1 MQILTHTGPFSEK
14 WHQKAVFKN
23 ANKLHKS
30 SWKSVKI
37 DFLHA
42 NQIFFILHAFFV
54 SRGFW
59 LFHVAVSENHML
71 WDKNVIIESE
81 RGLQFC
87 QMFLIQDRT
96 MREVVISKQI
106 KKNYSTLAYD
116 WCILQIF
123 ELSRTSRFI
132 HKIWCLQNR
141 NYY

>member
-23 ANKLHKS
+23 ANELHKS
-30 SWKSVKI
+30 SWKSVKLI
-37 DFLHA
+37 FYMQIKYFLFYMHFLWVEVFDF
-42 NQIFFILHAFFV
+42 F
-54 SRGFW
+54 
-59 LFHVAVSENHML
+59 ML
-71 WDKNVIIESE
+71 QYQKIICWDKNVIIESE
-81 RGLQFC
+81 RGLQLC

>member
-23 ANKLHKS
+23 ANELHKS

-42 NQIFFILHAFFV
+42 NQIFFILHAFIV

-71 WDKNVIIESE
+71 
-81 RGLQFC
+81 R
-87 QMFLIQDRT
+87 
-96 MREVVISKQI
+96 
-106 KKNYSTLAYD
+106 
-116 WCILQIF
+116 
-123 ELSRTSRFI
+123 
-132 HKIWCLQNR
+132 
-141 NYY
+141 